1 MRKKRRPQKKRE
13 LLWKNIFL
21 WLGVAGVLLV
31 IPSEDAFFLATKHVE
46 RRESY
51 IASIVE
57 RFPPPE
63 NVAKVEYA
71 TRKEMEEKSAS
82 ATSEV
87 SEDTNMATSHL
98 KATAGTERPLGVF
111 ILPLAFSKKD
121 IQKRLSE
128 K

>member
-63 NVAKVEYA
+63 NVAKVEY
-71 TRKEMEEKSAS
+71 TTFEKMKEESAS
-82 ATSEV
+82 SISAEDKHNRLATV
-87 SEDTNMATSHL
+87 NL
-98 KATAGTERPLGVF
+98 KATAGTERPLAVL
-111 ILPLAFSKKD
+111 ILPLAFTGKD
-121 IQKRLSE
+121 IE
-128 K
+128 KEE